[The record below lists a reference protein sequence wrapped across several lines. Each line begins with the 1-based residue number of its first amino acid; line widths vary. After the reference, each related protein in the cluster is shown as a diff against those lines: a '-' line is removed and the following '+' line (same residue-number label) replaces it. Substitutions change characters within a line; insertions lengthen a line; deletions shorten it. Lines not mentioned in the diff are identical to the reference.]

1 LAVLKPRRK
10 TRELALK
17 ALYMLDMQ
25 GEASREALRN
35 FWREQRAPRDLIS
48 RADKLVKGVLDN
60 KGSIDELIAR
70 TSEHWRLE
78 RMSRVDRNILRLA
91 VYEML
96 YDAEVPGQV
105 SIDEAVEIAKRYG
118 HIGSSAFIN
127 GVLDKIWKEAG
138 RDAP

>member
-17 ALYMLDMQ
+17 ALYMLDMR

-35 FWREQRAPRDLIS
+35 FWRERRAPRDLIS